1 MAGVAQLV
9 EHLSVDQVVA
19 GSNPVARPILLK
31 FVIFKMRAI
40 HTKTVEKVSVLLPS
54 FIGVILVISALF
66 VVVALVSYTP
76 IDIYSANGDVLFNKG
91 GKVGSGLAHFLLQYF
106 GLSACLIPFFVF
118 TWGIVLFYRHKIYNL
133 SLKIILALL
142 SILFTSFLLGNLHNI
157 ENIFS
162 FLIGG
167 YAGFMMNSI
176 LQGTIFFFPL
186 YVFALIATPLATL
199 ASSGIHTFNIPSKIQ
214 KLLSLIFTKFQNETK
229 PNNTEDEPLL
239 RSITKEQAS
248 EIRIKNINE
257 VRKMSMKQNATTANL
272 NDILEEKPTI
282 NKKTREEMVII
293 KSIPINQ
300 KEYIPPAIDFLA
312 KNSSENNK
320 KNAESNKQ
328 AQIIQV
334 KLKQVLIDF
343 GIEGEIVSFSVGP
356 VITMFE
362 FEPKAGI
369 RSSRIIGLSED
380 IARSLK
386 AKSARISIIPDKSSL
401 AIEIPNIEREIVYF
415 RELIESNNYN
425 DSKHALPLCL
435 GKDISGRPI
444 IVDLSKMPH
453 LLVAGTT
460 GSGKSIGINSMIMS
474 ILYKLSPEECKLIM
488 IDPKMLELSV
498 YEGIP
503 HLMTPVV
510 TDPEKAALTL
520 QWVTKEMEKRYK
532 AMAKIGVRNI
542 FNYNSY
548 IEENHNANII
558 EAQETEG
565 FDPKHSRDDDLNE
578 GKKMPYI
585 IVIVDEMAD
594 LMLTAGKTVEAS
606 IQRLAQMAR
615 AAGIHIIMA
624 TQRPSVDVITGIIK
638 ANFPTRIAFQVT
650 SKIDSRT
657 ILGYQGA
664 ESLLGKGDMLYMP
677 TGSKTYRVH
686 SPFVDDKEVGKVVQY
701 LKQNYPNK
709 DPNYGKITLEIEK
722 VIKSEDDSSSEDEGD
737 LYKQAVAIVRDERKA
752 SISYLQRRLRIGYN
766 KAANFIEQM
775 ELDGIVSAQDHTGKR
790 VVIE

>member
-1 MAGVAQLV
+1 MREAPSNL
-9 EHLSVDQVVA
+9 HSKYSVWTGWV
-19 GSNPVARPILLK
+19 GGMTLI
-31 FVIFKMRAI
+31 
-40 HTKTVEKVSVLLPS
+40 VLAF
-54 FIGVILVISALF
+54 FITLTF
-66 VVVALVSYTP
+66 VSYTP
-76 IDIYSANGDVLFNKG
+76 VDVYSSKLDMIFNQG
-91 GKVGSGLAHFLLQYF
+91 GKLGSGIAHFFLQYF
-106 GLSACLIPFFVF
+106 GLSACLLPFFMF
-118 TWGIVLFYRHKIYNL
+118 TWGIIAFYKQRIENIATKITFAI
-133 SLKIILALL
+133 SSII
-142 SILFTSFLLGNLHNI
+142 FTAFLLAHLHNI
-157 ENIFS
+157 ENMFS

-167 YAGFMMNSI
+167 YCGYMLNSVFSE
-176 LQGTIFFFPL
+176 TIFFFPI
-186 YVFALIATPLATL
+186 YIIIAIVSPLIILS
-199 ASSGIHTFNIPSKIQ
+199 SSGIHTFDIPSKVVKIIGF
-214 KLLSLIFTKFQNETK
+214 IFAQFQPEAPK
-229 PNNTEDEPLL
+229 PATDEEPLF
-239 RSITKEQAS
+239 RSVTKEQQRQ
-248 EIRIKNINE
+248 IRSQNINE
-257 VRKMSMKQNATTANL
+257 VRHNAMVANVKVPTTKL
-272 NDILEEKPTI
+272 NDLLDERPVPNRETRQEATI
-282 NKKTREEMVII
+282 KKVVPLRNKD
-293 KSIPINQ
+293 
-300 KEYIPPAIDFLA
+300 YIPPEISFLA

-328 AQIIQV
+328 AEAMQS
-334 KLKQVLIDF
+334 KLTQVLIDF
-343 GIEGEIVSFSVGP
+343 GIEGEIVSYSVGP

-415 RELIESNNYN
+415 RELIESDSYN

-474 ILYKLSPEECKLIM
+474 ILYKLSPDECKLIM

-532 AMAKIGVRNI
+532 MMAKIGVRNI
-542 FNYNSY
+542 FNYNSH
-548 IEENHNANII
+548 IEENKNLNTMESQGA
-558 EAQETEG
+558 ES
-565 FDPKHSRDDDLNE
+565 FDAKHSRDDDANQ
-578 GKKMPYI
+578 GKKLPYI

-638 ANFPTRIAFQVT
+638 ANFPTRISFQVT

-686 SPFVDDKEVGKVVQY
+686 GPFVDDKEVGKVVQY
-701 LKQNYPNK
+701 LKQNYPNR
-709 DPNYGKITLEIEK
+709 DPNYGRINLEIEK
-722 VIKSEDDSSSEDEGD
+722 TLNASEAEDDSDESD
-737 LYKQAVAIVRDERKA
+737 IYKQAVAIVREERKA

-775 ELDGIVSAQDHTGKR
+775 EMDGIVSSQDHTGKR

>member
-1 MAGVAQLV
+1 MREIPNNIHNKASELV
-9 EHLSVDQVVA
+9 KPIGGALLVV
-19 GSNPVARPILLK
+19 L
-31 FVIFKMRAI
+31 
-40 HTKTVEKVSVLLPS
+40 
-54 FIGVILVISALF
+54 ALF
-66 VVVALVSYTP
+66 IVIAFVSYTP
-76 IDIYSANGDVLFNKG
+76 VDVYSSELDMIFNQG
-91 GKVGSGLAHFLLQYF
+91 GRFGSGIAHFFLQYF
-106 GLSACLIPFFVF
+106 GISACLIPFFMF
-118 TWGIVLFYRHKIYNL
+118 TWGIILFYKHKIVNIAT
-133 SLKIILALL
+133 KITFGIL
-142 SILFTSFLLGNLHNI
+142 SIIFTALLLGNLHNI
-157 ENIFS
+157 ENMFS

-167 YAGFMMNSI
+167 YCGYMLNSV
-176 LQGTIFFFPL
+176 LSETIFFFPIYIITIIL
-186 YVFALIATPLATL
+186 TPLIILSA
-199 ASSGIHTFNIPSKIQ
+199 SGIHTFDIPSKIV
-214 KLLSLIFTKFQNETK
+214 KIFSLVFTKFQNETQQSLS
-229 PNNTEDEPLL
+229 NQEEPLF
-239 RSITKEQAS
+239 RSVTKEQARQ
-248 EIRIKNINE
+248 IRNQNINE
-257 VRKMSMKQNATTANL
+257 VRNMSMTLNAKIPMTKL
-272 NDILEEKPTI
+272 NDLLDEKPMPNKATRNDMTI
-282 NKKTREEMVII
+282 KKIV
-293 KSIPINQ
+293 PVGN
-300 KEYIPPAIDFLA
+300 KEYIPPEINFLA
-312 KNSSENNK
+312 KNSAENSK
-320 KNAESNKQ
+320 KNAESNRQ
-328 AQIIQV
+328 AQSTQA

-343 GIEGEIVSFSVGP
+343 GIEGEIISFAVGP

-401 AIEIPNIEREIVYF
+401 AIEIPNVEREIVYF
-415 RELIESNNYN
+415 RELIESDSYN

-444 IVDLSKMPH
+444 VVDLSKMPH

-548 IEENHNANII
+548 IEENQNENKM
-558 EAQETEG
+558 ESQGVES
-565 FDPKHSRDDDLNE
+565 FDPKHLRDDDLSQ

-638 ANFPTRIAFQVT
+638 ANFPTRISFQVT

-686 SPFVDDKEVGKVVQY
+686 GPFVDDKEVGRVVQY
-701 LKQNYPNK
+701 LKQNYPNR
-709 DPNYGKITLEIEK
+709 DPNYGKINLEIEK
-722 VIKSEDDSSSEDEGD
+722 SMKSEDEDSDADEGD
-737 LYKQAVAIVRDERKA
+737 IYKQAVAIVREERKA

-775 ELDGIVSAQDHTGKR
+775 EMDGIVSAQDHTGKR

>member
-1 MAGVAQLV
+1 MRETPNNLHSKSFVWAGLIGGITLIMTAFFI
-9 EHLSVDQVVA
+9 VVT
-19 GSNPVARPILLK
+19 
-31 FVIFKMRAI
+31 F
-40 HTKTVEKVSVLLPS
+40 
-54 FIGVILVISALF
+54 
-66 VVVALVSYTP
+66 VSYTP
-76 IDIYSANGDVLFNKG
+76 VDVYSSELDMIFNQG
-91 GKVGSGLAHFLLQYF
+91 GRFGSGIAHFFLQYF
-106 GLSACLIPFFVF
+106 GLSACLIPFFMF
-118 TWGIVLFYRHKIYNL
+118 TWGIILFYKHTIVNIATKITFAIL
-133 SLKIILALL
+133 SVIFSA
-142 SILFTSFLLGNLHNI
+142 FLLAHLHNI
-157 ENIFS
+157 ENMFS

-167 YAGFMMNSI
+167 YCGYMLNSVI
-176 LQGTIFFFPL
+176 SETIFFFPI
-186 YVFALIATPLATL
+186 YIIIAGITPFIILS
-199 ASSGIHTFNIPSKIQ
+199 SSGIHTFDIPSKVV
-214 KLLSLIFTKFQNETK
+214 KIFTAVFAQFQAEAPK
-229 PNNTEDEPLL
+229 PATEEEPLF
-239 RSITKEQAS
+239 RSVTKEQARQ
-248 EIRIKNINE
+248 IRSQNINE
-257 VRKMSMKQNATTANL
+257 VRTSAMVSNAKVPTTKL
-272 NDILEEKPTI
+272 NDLLDERPAPNRETRQEMTI
-282 NKKTREEMVII
+282 KKVVPLRNKD
-293 KSIPINQ
+293 
-300 KEYIPPAIDFLA
+300 YIPPEISFLA
-312 KNSSENNK
+312 QNSAENSK
-320 KNAESNKQ
+320 KNAESNRQ
-328 AQIIQV
+328 AQSMQA
-334 KLKQVLIDF
+334 KLTQVLIDF
-343 GIEGEIVSFSVGP
+343 GIEGEIVSYSVGP

-401 AIEIPNIEREIVYF
+401 AIEIPNVEREIVYF
-415 RELIESNNYN
+415 RELIESESYN

-435 GKDISGRPI
+435 GKDISGKPI

-474 ILYKLSPEECKLIM
+474 ILYKLSPDECKLIM

-532 AMAKIGVRNI
+532 SMAKIGVRNI
-542 FNYNSY
+542 FNYNSH
-548 IEENHNANII
+548 IEENQNLNRMESQGA
-558 EAQETEG
+558 ES
-565 FDPKHSRDDDLNE
+565 FDAKHSSEDDSSQ
-578 GKKMPYI
+578 GKKLPYI

-638 ANFPTRIAFQVT
+638 ANFPTRISFQVT

-686 SPFVDDKEVGKVVQY
+686 GPFVDDKEVGKVVQY
-701 LKQNYPNK
+701 LKQNYPNR
-709 DPNYGKITLEIEK
+709 DPNYGRINLEIEK
-722 VIKSEDDSSSEDEGD
+722 TMKSDDEDLGEDEGD
-737 LYKQAVAIVRDERKA
+737 IYKQAVAIVREERKA

-775 ELDGIVSAQDHTGKR
+775 EMDGIVSSQDHTGKR